1 MIKLLTTENSF
12 NKILKKAS
20 RGEEDAMFLF
30 LSPDYDT
37 ASRNLR
43 KHLKE
48 NNHKVKRK
56 LYIVDSF
63 ITPHAFVAHNTTQV
77 PTLVTISD
85 KKKRSESYLPF
96 IYERLGVVCQ

>member
-12 NKILKKAS
+12 NKTIKRAS
-20 RGEEDAMFLF
+20 RGEGDAMFLF
-30 LSPDYDT
+30 LSPDYDA
-37 ASRNLR
+37 ASKNLR
-43 KHLKE
+43 RSLKE
-48 NNHKVKRK
+48 NNHKIKSK

-77 PTLVTISD
+77 PTLVTITD

-96 IYERLGVVCQ
+96 IYDRLGVVCQ